1 MSYAKTQ
8 CPTYS
13 KYYAML
19 YNNTD
24 KSCTAL
30 TNGSLTINNFIGNG
44 NDSTIIN
51 ISYPSYQPYSF
62 QITTMCSGV
71 DSDPV
76 LTIDNKSVNLILSSP
91 KLCAVEINTK
101 SFWTIYSK
109 YKIVF
114 ALVFWILGLA
124 FLTIGL
130 KMFSIMLGAIGFLS
144 AEVTLNVYI

>member
-1 MSYAKTQ
+1 
-8 CPTYS
+8 
-13 KYYAML
+13 
-19 YNNTD
+19 
-24 KSCTAL
+24 
-30 TNGSLTINNFIGNG
+30 
-44 NDSTIIN
+44 
-51 ISYPSYQPYSF
+51 
-62 QITTMCSGV
+62 MCSGV